1 MQDSPSLN
9 KINAVTLKPIN
20 WSDQEA
26 SRILFP
32 FVSAAQ
38 NLEKLRIVSDYTLR
52 QPNFMFNVIIKENNA
67 KLIETLYSSK
77 LEIEIG

>member
-1 MQDSPSLN
+1 M
-9 KINAVTLKPIN
+9 
-20 WSDQEA
+20 
-26 SRILFP
+26 FP